1 MSRASLC
8 WVLALGFV
16 LGLGGPQSAG
26 AQSSPSSDVRRDT
39 VALDRDGAV
48 ELTNDEGRITVDT
61 WDRARVAYEV
71 RPASDTSEPQPAPPL
86 DIDHSQRQLSISSD
100 NDSWSIKIPGLLT
113 ISPGGSDTS
122 AWTYRVTMPE
132 TATLEIDD
140 HASTIDVSGVNADA
154 EIDTHAG
161 EASVDA
167 VEGHLTLDTYAG
179 TATATAVQG
188 GVTLDTHAG
197 NISVSFRQFS
207 DSSSA
212 ETHSG
217 TLRFF
222 LPADAGFE
230 LRTDLGSADM
240 TIDST
245 FGTPSTKEERQ
256 VFNGGG
262 PELFIDAFSGTV
274 ELRPRSSDEAPP
286 RP

>member
-1 MSRASLC
+1 MSRASLP
-8 WVLALGFV
+8 WIMALGFV
-16 LGLGGPQSAG
+16 LGLSGPHSAG
-26 AQSSPSSDVRRDT
+26 AQSSFSSDIRRDT
-39 VALDRDGAV
+39 VALDHDGAV
-48 ELTNDEGRITVDT
+48 ELTNHEGHITVDT
-61 WDRARVAYEV
+61 WDRAQVAYEV
-71 RPASDTSEPQPAPPL
+71 RPASDTSEPQPVPTL
-86 DIDHSQRQLSISSD
+86 DIEHSERRFSISSE
-100 NDSWSIKIPGLLT
+100 NDSWSIQIPGLLT
-113 ISPGGSDTS
+113 ISPGGSNTP
-122 AWTYRVTMPE
+122 AWAYRVTMPE

-140 HASTIDVSGVNADA
+140 HASTIDVSDVNADV
-154 EIDTHAG
+154 EIDTHEG
-161 EASVDA
+161 EVSVDA
-167 VEGHLTLDTYAG
+167 VGGHLTLDTHAG

-197 NISVSFRQFS
+197 SISVSFRQFS

-230 LRTDLGSADM
+230 LRTDLGSADV
-240 TIDST
+240 TVDST

-256 VFNGGG
+256 IFNGGG

-274 ELRPRSSDEAPP
+274 ELRPLASDEAPP

>member
-1 MSRASLC
+1 MPRVPPPWLL
-8 WVLALGFV
+8 VLGFA
-16 LGLGGPQSAG
+16 LSLAGLRPAC

-48 ELTNDEGRITVDT
+48 ELTNHKGRITVDT
-61 WDRARVAYEV
+61 WDRAQVAYEV
-71 RPASDTSEPQPAPPL
+71 RPASDTSEPQPVPTL
-86 DIDHSQRQLSISSD
+86 DIDRSQRQFSISSD
-100 NDSWSIKIPGLLT
+100 NNSWSIRIPGLLT

-140 HASTIDVSGVNADA
+140 YASTIDVSGVNADA

-161 EASVDA
+161 EVSVDA
-167 VEGHLTLDTYAG
+167 VEGHLTLDTHAG

-197 NISVSFRQFS
+197 NISVSLRQFS
-207 DSSSA
+207 DSISA

-217 TLRFF
+217 PLRFF

-230 LRTDLGSADM
+230 LRTDLGSADL
-240 TIDST
+240 TVDSA
-245 FGTPSTKEERQ
+245 FGTPSMKEGRQ
-256 VFNGGG
+256 IFNGGG

-274 ELRPRSSDEAPP
+274 ELRPRSSDEAPS